1 MSQFEETVYT
11 YTPHSSSLSLLPSS
25 FLQPRAGT
33 LREYLLHPQTGNG
46 MLSFLLGRRMYDGA
60 SLSVDDLAHAMAIMG
75 LAPRVP
81 RVPRSGEEEGEEG
94 EEKTTKTKTKTKTKP
109 KTKMGAAS
117 AQPRSVRREGPRW
130 VVGLLERYSETVGM
144 FAAAAP
150 VHFAHPPVIQKKR
163 VTLHKPP
170 LGEAAASFPG
180 GIPGLR
186 AAFRAANELDYT
198 LYEAAVTA
206 FEARVAAT
214 AATATATGTTAGAAE
229 VVGDRYDY
237 LLKYRR
243 KQSIA
248 RPFAPDAGFKEAWA
262 AIAQV
267 VKACDAAAE
276 VALAN
281 TCLSSIH
288 SSTHS
293 SIHSDDGQVGQAG
306 QAGQVGRRRD
316 KAGRG
321 GALVLAEAWARYGR
335 EHLRSL
341 PPIHATACIARGTKE
356 GTEAGAVLGEDPGA
370 ATRGDRIDTV
380 REGIRAAAVGAAD
393 VDVVVVGAVD
403 LVDVVVDPDDPLKA
417 VEEIVKR
424 LCARARCGASLS
436 S

>member
-1 MSQFEETVYT
+1 
-11 YTPHSSSLSLLPSS
+11 
-25 FLQPRAGT
+25 
-33 LREYLLHPQTGNG
+33 

-81 RVPRSGEEEGEEG
+81 HMPRVSLVPRSEEEEGEEEEEEE
-94 EEKTTKTKTKTKTKP
+94 EEKTTKAKTKTKTKP
-109 KTKMGAAS
+109 KTMMGAAS
-117 AQPRSVRREGPRW
+117 EQPQSVRREGPRW

-150 VHFAHPPVIQKKR
+150 LHFAHPPVIQKKR

-198 LYEAAVTA
+198 LYEAAVMA
-206 FEARVAAT
+206 FEARAAAT
-214 AATATATGTTAGAAE
+214 AATATATATGTTAGAAE

-262 AIAQV
+262 AIAEV

-281 TCLSSIH
+281 SIH
-288 SSTHS
+288 RSVHRNNNSEGQEGQE
-293 SIHSDDGQVGQAG
+293 GQVGQAG
-306 QAGQVGRRRD
+306 RRD

-341 PPIHATACIARGTKE
+341 PPIQATPCIAGGTEEGADEGIEE
-356 GTEAGAVLGEDPGA
+356 GTEEETVEETEARAVLGKDLGA
-370 ATRGDRIDTV
+370 AARVDRIDTV
-380 REGIRAAAVGAAD
+380 REGTKAAAVGSAD

-424 LCARARCGASLS
+424 LCARARCGAPLS

>member
-1 MSQFEETVYT
+1 MYT
-11 YTPHSSSLSLLPSS
+11 EYLYTFLVFPLPSS

-81 RVPRSGEEEGEEG
+81 RVPRSGEEEGEEE
-94 EEKTTKTKTKTKTKP
+94 EEKTTKTKTKTKTKPKTKP

-262 AIAQV
+262 AIAEV

-293 SIHSDDGQVGQAG
+293 SIHSDDGQAGQAG
-306 QAGQVGRRRD
+306 QAGQVGRRD

-321 GALVLAEAWARYGR
+321 GALILAEAWARYGR

-356 GTEAGAVLGEDPGA
+356 GTEAGADSGEDPGA

-393 VDVVVVGAVD
+393 VDVVVVGAAD